1 MKIKCTY
8 DCHKEEK
15 KEMKKTSTKTKS
27 KKAKRPVNKFFKI
40 MLDAKKNGKKSFKYN
55 GFTYVGTK
63 HDKLGM
69 IYKKKE

>member
-1 MKIKCTY
+1 MKIKCTC

-15 KEMKKTSTKTKS
+15 KEMKKTSIKTKS
-27 KKAKRPVNKFFKI
+27 KSKRPVNKFFKI